1 MSYPAING
9 YTLFHDVS
17 FFGFQN
23 ICGKRHR
30 AIMTNS
36 WVGDIL
42 HPMDVRGLL
51 RIYHFMYTF
60 SRVSSSQSL
69 FLLLAKDFAFA
80 FSFLYLTIA
89 EAEYQ
94 LIDTDCLSRCRPK
107 FSFCRPSIKITVW
120 TTDNSVDKPI
130 RLCWHGLWR
139 KETEAHPG
147 PWWLIYRLCGGYSH
161 L

>member
-1 MSYPAING
+1 MESVIISPFHFASTGGKIGITIPSFQSSPAGGPKMSWESPMSYPAING

-17 FFGFQN
+17 FFGFQSK
-23 ICGKRHR
+23 CGKRHR

-51 RIYHFMYTF
+51 RICHFIYTF
-60 SRVSSSQSL
+60 SRVSSSLSL

-89 EAEYQ
+89 EAE
-94 LIDTDCLSRCRPK
+94 
-107 FSFCRPSIKITVW
+107 
-120 TTDNSVDKPI
+120 
-130 RLCWHGLWR
+130 
-139 KETEAHPG
+139 
-147 PWWLIYRLCGGYSH
+147 
-161 L
+161 